1 MLILCYTKFYFP
13 NLKDLQRHAQVAILY
28 NQRGAFTH
36 GFDNYLL
43 LFSEAEKVVGWAK
56 NHYLSS
62 CLLPSVKG
70 ERMCLPRE
78 R

>member
-1 MLILCYTKFYFP
+1 MHHVF
-13 NLKDLQRHAQVAILY
+13 
-28 NQRGAFTH
+28 
-36 GFDNYLL
+36 

-70 ERMCLPRE
+70 ERLCLPRE
-78 R
+78 RYNINRFFYFLSVIYDCIEF